1 MDREATMKARKSRRD
16 IRGNAGF
23 TLVEVIVIVAV
34 IAIVAGVVAPMLF
47 KQIDEAKVTRAE
59 ADCKSISSAILAF
72 RKDLGVWPSYRG
84 TSGNCAPELELL
96 RSGGQ
101 TPGGLATSGFKT
113 GVELSLSDVLST
125 DYQGCYN
132 AQKYKGPYIPAING
146 DPWGNAYVL
155 AASSFEVEN
164 SPVFVYSAGP
174 NGIIDTQITDESPS
188 GDDIMIRVK

>member
-72 RKDLGVWPSYRG
+72 RKDLGVWPNLTG
-84 TSGNCAPELELL
+84 TGGNCTPGINLLFGSGNM
-96 RSGGQ
+96 
-101 TPGGLATSGFKT
+101 PGNLAAMGFGT
-113 GVELSLSDVLST
+113 GDFLDFADVFGRDDL
-125 DYQGCYN
+125 GCYN
-132 AQKYKGPYIPAING
+132 ALKYKGPYLPSVG
-146 DPWGNAYVL
+146 TDPWGNAYIVG
-155 AASSFEVEN
+155 AVNFESDN
-164 SPVFVYSAGP
+164 APVFVYSAGP
-174 NGIIDTQITDESPS
+174 NGSVDSNINDLNPS
-188 GDDIMIRVK
+188 VDDIAIRVK